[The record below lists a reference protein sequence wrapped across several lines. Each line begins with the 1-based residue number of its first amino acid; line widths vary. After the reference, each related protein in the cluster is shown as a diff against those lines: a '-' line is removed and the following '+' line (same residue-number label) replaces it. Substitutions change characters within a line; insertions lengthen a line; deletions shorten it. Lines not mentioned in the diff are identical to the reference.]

1 MISGMKTSFNNTKLK
16 VTIVGSGHT
25 QKDIHDK
32 IGIHRNTISQW
43 VRGIA
48 TPSPNDLYR
57 VLLVCGYTPD
67 EIAQLKLV
75 DFYPFQVGD

>member
-1 MISGMKTSFNNTKLK
+1 MKTPFNHMRLKLA
-16 VTIVGSGHT
+16 IVGSGHT

-48 TPSPNDLYR
+48 TPSPDDLYR
-57 VLLVCGYTPD
+57 VLSACEYTQEQISD
-67 EIAQLKLV
+67 LRMV
-75 DFYPFQVGD
+75 DFYPLF